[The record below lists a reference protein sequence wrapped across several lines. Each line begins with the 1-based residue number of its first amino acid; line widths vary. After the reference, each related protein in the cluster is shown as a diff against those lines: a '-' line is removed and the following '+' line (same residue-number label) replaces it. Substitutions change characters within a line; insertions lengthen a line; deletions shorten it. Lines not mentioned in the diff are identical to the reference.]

1 MEKSSQTGKP
11 YFGFIRSPV
20 RLLATILV
28 CNLAGVI
35 GSVFTVTGPG
45 SWYASIVKPSF
56 NPPGF
61 LFGPVWT
68 TLYTLMGISL
78 YIVWMEG
85 LSGKRVTTAVIIF
98 GIQLGLNTV
107 WSFLFFGLRSPFLG
121 LVEIIILWVF
131 IAATIVLFHRISRP
145 AAYLLV
151 PYILWVT
158 FASFL
163 TYTIWTLNTP
173 VAGV

>member
-1 MEKSSQTGKP
+1 MENQLPDRQPASR
-11 YFGFIRSPV
+11 FIRSPV
-20 RLLATILV
+20 RLLAAILV
-28 CNLAGVI
+28 SNLAGVI

-56 NPPGF
+56 NPPGY

-68 TLYTLMGISL
+68 TLYILMGISL
-78 YIVWMEG
+78 YLVWMEG
-85 LSGKRVTTAVIIF
+85 LSGKKVTWAVIVF
-98 GIQLGLNTV
+98 AIQLCLNTL
-107 WSFLFFGLRSPFLG
+107 WSILFFGLRSPFLG
-121 LVEIIILWVF
+121 LVEIVVLWVF
-131 IAATIVLFHRISRP
+131 IAVTIVLFYRISRP